1 LTIDQINKL
10 NIKARVIREDVIVT
24 ARDCEAGVHIG
35 GSLSLAEVYAVL
47 FFSVAKLD
55 PNNPKWADRDRIILS
70 KGHGNVG
77 FSAAMARR
85 GFFPLEE
92 LKNFDKLNAMLS
104 MHVDKHRMPGV
115 EISSGSLGHG
125 LPISVGAALGGKL
138 DQADWQVYCIL
149 GDGEMMEGSNWEAL
163 MSGAHYKLDNL
174 TAIIDRNGYCIDG
187 PTEEVMSLE
196 PLADK
201 IRDFGWQLV
210 EVDGNDVKQLLDAF
224 NRDHD
229 EGKPKLILANTIKG
243 KGVSFLEGKASS
255 HFARLSPEDA
265 ARALA
270 ELEQNA

>member
-1 LTIDQINKL
+1 MSDENVKNLEYIANE
-10 NIKARVIREDVIVT
+10 IRRDVIQT
-24 ARDCEAGVHIG
+24 AYDCAEGVHVG
-35 GSLSLAEVYAVL
+35 GSLSLAEMYSVL

-55 PNNPKWADRDRIILS
+55 PNNLKWADRDRIILS

-125 LPISVGAALGGKL
+125 LPVSVGIALGGKL

-174 TAIIDRNGYCIDG
+174 TAIVDRNMYCIGG

-201 IRDFGWQLV
+201 IRDFGWQLI
-210 EVDGNDVKQLLDAF
+210 EVDGNDVEQLLDAF
-224 NRDHD
+224 NRNHD
-229 EGKPKLILANTIKG
+229 TGKPKLILANTIKG

-255 HFARLSPEDA
+255 HFAHFNSEEA

-270 ELEQNA
+270 ELEQNV

>member
-1 LTIDQINKL
+1 LTINQIEKL
-10 NIKARVIREDVIVT
+10 KIIARMIRKDIITT
-24 ARDCEAGVHIG
+24 ARDCAAGVHIG

-55 PNNPKWADRDRIILS
+55 PNNPKWTGRDRIILS

-104 MHVDKHRMPGV
+104 MHVDIHRMPGV

-125 LPISVGAALGGKL
+125 LAVSVGAALGGKL
-138 DQADWQVYCIL
+138 DKADWQVYCIL

-163 MSGAHYKLDNL
+163 MSGAHYQLDNL

-187 PTEEVMSLE
+187 PTEKVMSLE

-201 IRDFGWQLV
+201 IRDFGWQLI
-210 EVDGNDVKQLLDAF
+210 EVDGNDVEQLLDAF

-229 EGKPKLILANTIKG
+229 AGKPKLILAHTVKG
-243 KGVSFLEGKASS
+243 KGVSFIEGKTSS
-255 HFARLSPEDA
+255 HFMHLNSEDA
-265 ARALA
+265 ARALV
-270 ELEQNA
+270 ELE

>member
-1 LTIDQINKL
+1 MSNETVKNLEHI
-10 NIKARVIREDVIVT
+10 AYEIRRDVIQT
-24 ARDCEAGVHIG
+24 AYDCAEGVHIG

-47 FFSVAKLD
+47 FFSVAQLD
-55 PNNPKWADRDRIILS
+55 PDKPKWIDRDRIILS
-70 KGHGNVG
+70 KGHGNIG

-125 LPISVGAALGGKL
+125 LPIAVGTALGGKL
-138 DQADWQVYCIL
+138 DQAGWQVYCIL

-174 TAIIDRNGYCIDG
+174 TAIVDRNRLCIDG

-201 IRDFGWQLV
+201 IRDFGWQLI
-210 EVDGNDVKQLLDAF
+210 EVDGHDVEHLLDAF
-224 NRDHD
+224 NCNH
-229 EGKPKLILANTIKG
+229 EAGKPKLILANTIKG
-243 KGVSFLEGKASS
+243 KGVSFLEGKVSS
-255 HFARLSPEDA
+255 HFAHFNSEDLE
-265 ARALA
+265 RALA
-270 ELEQNA
+270 DLV

>member
-1 LTIDQINKL
+1 MNSEEVKNLKYIANE
-10 NIKARVIREDVIVT
+10 IRRDVIQT
-24 ARDCEAGVHIG
+24 ARDCAEGVHIG

-47 FFSVAKLD
+47 FFSVAKLN

-92 LKNFDKLNAMLS
+92 LKSFDKLNAMLS

-125 LPISVGAALGGKL
+125 LPIAVGAALGGKL
-138 DQADWQVYCIL
+138 DQAKWQVYCIL

-174 TAIIDRNGYCIDG
+174 TAVIDRNKYCIDG
-187 PTEEVMSLE
+187 STEEVMSLE

-210 EVDGNDVKQLLDAF
+210 EVDGHDVEQLVNAF
-224 NRDHD
+224 NCVHEAD
-229 EGKPKLILANTIKG
+229 KPKLILANTIKG

-255 HFARLSPEDA
+255 HFAHFTQEDA
-265 ARALA
+265 ERALA
-270 ELEQNA
+270 EVE

>member
-1 LTIDQINKL
+1 MSSEEVKNLQHIANEIRRD
-10 NIKARVIREDVIVT
+10 VIRT
-24 ARDCEAGVHIG
+24 ARDCAEGVHIG

-55 PNNPKWADRDRIILS
+55 PTNLKWADRDRIILS

-125 LPISVGAALGGKL
+125 LPIAVGAALGGKL

-174 TAIIDRNGYCIDG
+174 TAIIDRNKFSIDG
-187 PTEEVMSLE
+187 STEEVMSLE

-201 IRDFGWQLV
+201 IRGFGWQLI
-210 EVDGNDVKQLLDAF
+210 EVDGNDVEQLLDAF
-224 NRDHD
+224 NRVHD
-229 EGKPKLILANTIKG
+229 TGKPKLILANTIKG
-243 KGVSFLEGKASS
+243 KGVSFLEGKPSS
-255 HFARLSPEDA
+255 HFAHFNPEDTE
-265 ARALA
+265 RALA
-270 ELEQNA
+270 EVE

>member
-1 LTIDQINKL
+1 MIIDQINKL
-10 NIKARVIREDVIVT
+10 NIKARMIREDIIAT
-24 ARDCEAGVHIG
+24 SRDCEAGVHIG

-92 LKNFDKLNAMLS
+92 LKNFDELNAMLS

-125 LPISVGAALGGKL
+125 LPIAVGAALGGKL

-210 EVDGNDVKQLLDAF
+210 EVDGNDVEQVLDAF
-224 NRDHD
+224 NRVHD
-229 EGKPKLILANTIKG
+229 AGKPKLILANTIKG
-243 KGVSFLEGKASS
+243 KGVSFLEGKVSS
-255 HFARLSPEDA
+255 HFARLSPKDA

-270 ELEQNA
+270 EVKQNA